1 MKEFKSPLKIVG
13 GGEGDRCRYPQR
25 LDMYGCGCQH
35 DCQYCYA
42 KSLLGFRNLWNPE
55 SPNTVDR
62 RKMLRTIDR
71 LERGTIV
78 RLGGMTDPFQPI
90 EEKYHLTE
98 WLIGELNK
106 RRIGYLIVTKSHL
119 VAECNNL
126 HPQLAHVQMSYTH
139 TPGRAPEGFEKAS
152 PPEKRMEA
160 IERLHDRGYDVQL
173 RLSPFIPQF
182 LDLGIVEQ
190 TTVDKIVVEFLRIN
204 PFIRKAM
211 PYLDFSDWTEAIG
224 GYHHLP
230 LEKKISLIRP
240 LLESGKRVTVCEDVP
255 SHYEYWREH
264 VNPNRDDCCD
274 LERR

>member
-1 MKEFKSPLKIVG
+1 MREFKSPLKVVG
-13 GGEGDRCRYPQR
+13 GGEGDRCRY
-25 LDMYGCGCQH
+25 
-35 DCQYCYA
+35 
-42 KSLLGFRNLWNPE
+42 
-55 SPNTVDR
+55 
-62 RKMLRTIDR
+62 
-71 LERGTIV
+71 
-78 RLGGMTDPFQPI
+78 
-90 EEKYHLTE
+90 
-98 WLIGELNK
+98 
-106 RRIGYLIVTKSHL
+106 
-119 VAECNNL
+119 
-126 HPQLAHVQMSYTH
+126 
-139 TPGRAPEGFEKAS
+139 
-152 PPEKRMEA
+152 
-160 IERLHDRGYDVQL
+160 
-173 RLSPFIPQF
+173 PQF

>member
-42 KSLLGFRNLWNPE
+42 KS
-55 SPNTVDR
+55 
-62 RKMLRTIDR
+62 
-71 LERGTIV
+71 
-78 RLGGMTDPFQPI
+78 
-90 EEKYHLTE
+90 
-98 WLIGELNK
+98 
-106 RRIGYLIVTKSHL
+106 HL

-126 HPQLAHVQMSYTH
+126 HPQLAHIQMSYTH

-211 PYLDFSDWTEAIG
+211 PYLDVSDWTEAIG

-240 LLESGKRVTVCEDVP
+240 LLQSGKRVTVCEDVP

-264 VNPNRDDCCD
+264 VNPNREDCCD